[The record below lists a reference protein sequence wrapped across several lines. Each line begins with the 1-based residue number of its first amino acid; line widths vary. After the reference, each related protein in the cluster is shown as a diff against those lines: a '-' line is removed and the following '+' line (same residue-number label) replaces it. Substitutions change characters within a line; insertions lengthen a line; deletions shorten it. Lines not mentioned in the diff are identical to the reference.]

1 MISYRSGPLGVAVLL
16 DGQPFGS
23 IKNRGAWGWQV
34 SVPTLNATQAIR
46 EHGLHKGVTVFP
58 TLRAAKA
65 AVEASQKDK
74 T

>member
-34 SVPTLNATQAIR
+34 R
-46 EHGLHKGVTVFP
+46 C
-58 TLRAAKA
+58 RR
-65 AVEASQKDK
+65 
-74 T
+74 